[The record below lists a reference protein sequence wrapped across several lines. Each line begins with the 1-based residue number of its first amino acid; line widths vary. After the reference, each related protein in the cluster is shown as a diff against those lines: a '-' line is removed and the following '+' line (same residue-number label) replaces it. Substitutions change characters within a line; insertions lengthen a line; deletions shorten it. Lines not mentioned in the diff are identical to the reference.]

1 MNFLA
6 REARKANLPVPVQEE
21 MDRTTAM
28 IEKATSD
35 ILLGVDWATNLEI
48 VDTANRTQSEDVRR
62 EIVRQVRKRLQH
74 R

>member
-6 REARKANLPVPVQEE
+6 RQASKAALPIPVQDE
-21 MDRTTAM
+21 MDRGTAM

-35 ILLGVDWATNLEI
+35 ILLGVDWTTNLEI
-48 VDTANRTQSEDVRR
+48 IDMVNRATCDEVTR